1 MATRASAKMF
11 ADIKCYLDDAIKDL
25 VAKSNINSLKSFIEE
40 QFGLI
45 KDLTGKITTLNE
57 KLNAIEES
65 IEKKS
70 PKFNKITNLEGKIA
84 FHYVSFDLK

>member
-11 ADIKCYLDDAIKDL
+11 ADIKSYLDDAIKDL
-25 VAKSNINSLKSFIEE
+25 VAKSSINSLKSFIEE

-45 KDLTGKITTLNE
+45 NELTGKIATLDE

-65 IEKKS
+65 IEKKIT
-70 PKFNKITNLEGKIA
+70 KIQ
-84 FHYVSFDLK
+84 